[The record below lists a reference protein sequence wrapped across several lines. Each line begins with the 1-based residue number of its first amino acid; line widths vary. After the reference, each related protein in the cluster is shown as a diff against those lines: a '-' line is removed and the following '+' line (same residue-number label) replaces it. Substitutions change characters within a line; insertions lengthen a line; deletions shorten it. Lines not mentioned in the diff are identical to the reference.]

1 MPDIAM
7 CHGKDETR
15 ECPNRKICYRVTVS
29 PSENRQS
36 YFGSLPFLED
46 GTCEYFT
53 PNGLHEHPDCPCGH
67 PPGTR
72 GPCGGCNCADSP

>member
-7 CHGKDETR
+7 CYGEKEGRT
-15 ECPNRKICYRVTVS
+15 CPHRKICYRATVK
-29 PSENRQS
+29 PTEFRQS
-36 YFGSLPFLED
+36 YFATLPLTEE

-53 PNGLHEHPDCPCGH
+53 PNGLHDHPDCPCGH
-67 PPGTR
+67 PEGTQ